1 MKHGRALILV
11 TLAAFPAIAG
21 AQSQITEIYKCVDAS
36 GRPLYTSDKRDMNG
50 RKCALVSREKNVA
63 NAAKKPPAA
72 TQRELGRFPR
82 ETAAQA
88 ASAKAVQRQVLEKEL
103 VSEQMLLAKARQ
115 DLAEQEAVRSGE
127 EKNYA
132 RVEERLRP
140 IKDNI
145 ETHEKNIEA
154 LRRELSNLR

>member
-1 MKHGRALILV
+1 MKFHRALICV
-11 TLAAFPAIAG
+11 ALAVVPTIAG
-21 AQSQITEIYKCVDAS
+21 AQVTEIYKCVDAT

-50 RKCALVSREKNVA
+50 RKCALVSREKN
-63 NAAKKPPAA
+63 AAKKPAA
-72 TQRELGRFPR
+72 KSPELGRFPR

-103 VSEQMLLAKARQ
+103 VSEQMALARARQ
-115 DLAEQEAVRSGE
+115 DLAEQEGVRTGE